1 MTRAENRD
9 VIISWLKTNVN
20 DVFVIFGARKTT
32 SKTHNMATMCLGS
45 IHCAYLDVAL
55 IMRSRAW
62 T

>member
-1 MTRAENRD
+1 MTRAENRE

-20 DVFVIFGARKTT
+20 DGFVIFGARKTT
-32 SKTHNMATMCLGS
+32 NKTHNMATMCLGL